1 MVFGAFLGLLL
12 IIAVLISVIWF
23 PGIGEHLGRH
33 KTLTDAVLY
42 TVFAFGVFVY
52 VFQRWRRQNPPVF
65 WASLCVFFVLHSL
78 GVLLYSLYVGPMR
91 GWQWMILL
99 YVDGYL
105 GAFLVGW
112 SISKFGRPGRK
123 TSRRSAGS

>member
-1 MVFGAFLGLLL
+1 MLFGAFLGLLL
-12 IIAVLISVIWF
+12 IIAVFISVIWF

-42 TVFAFGVFVY
+42 TVFAFGVFGY
-52 VFQRWRRQNPPVF
+52 VFQRWRHQNPPVF
-65 WASLCVFFVLHSL
+65 WASLGVFFLVHSL
-78 GVLLYSLYVGPMR
+78 LVFLYSLYVSPMR

-105 GAFLVGW
+105 GAFFIGW
-112 SISKFGRPGRK
+112 STSKFGRPGRR
-123 TSRRSAGS
+123 TSSRSLKS